1 MQQASGFTPDEIL
14 GRSRK
19 APLPACRWFVGLA
32 LMDMGF
38 SSLIAAREL
47 GLNHAT
53 LLHGRKQIYAMTER
67 NGWRGEIRIYYQFK
81 KLVNADEQE

>member
-1 MQQASGFTPDEIL
+1 MQQASGFTSDEIL

-19 APLPACRWFVGLA
+19 APLPACRWFVGSA

-38 SSLIAAREL
+38 SSMIAAREL

-53 LLHGRKQIYAMTER
+53 LLHGRKQIDAITER
-67 NGWRGEIRIYYQFK
+67 NGWRGEVAIYVQFK
-81 KLVNADEQE
+81 KLVNADKQE